1 MRHHIKFL
9 FSGVLFFSCISLFA
23 QTTIVRGPYLQVG
36 TSTSIIIK
44 WNTSVP
50 TDSQVKFGLA
60 IGVYSNKVKNLTL
73 TSAHELV
80 LNNLLPNTKYY
91 YTIGSTQAI
100 LQGDNSNY
108 FTTYPSA
115 GTDRKLRFW
124 VTGDCGNNSD
134 NQRQVRDQYLSYAG
148 SETTDGWLLLGDN
161 AYFSGLLTE
170 YDDNFFSQYQGNIM
184 KRTVLWP
191 APGNHDYGNN
201 PALQTSRALPYYD
214 LFTVPTQGEAGG
226 ISSQSKSY
234 YSYNIGNT
242 HFISLDS
249 YGIEDVSFRL
259 YDTLSAQVAWLKK
272 DLAAN
277 QQTWTI
283 AYWHHPPYTKGSH
296 NSDGEDELI
305 KIRENLL
312 RILERGKVDLVMC
325 GHSHSYERS
334 KLLKGH
340 YNFSTT
346 FDAATMNK
354 STSSAQ
360 YTGTT
365 DSCPYIKH
373 ADRDGEGI
381 VYVVAGSAGQLGGTV
396 FGFPH
401 PAMHYSNRANGG
413 SLILE
418 IEQNRLDVKWLC
430 ADGVV
435 RDSFTMMKDVN
446 LSKTLK
452 INYGDDVELAAS
464 WKGNYEWNKK
474 KEATPSIVVSPRA
487 DTTYVVRDNH
497 KCLADTFKISVD
509 RVTAFEDTF
518 EDPIAIEVFPNPS
531 TGLICVELLRTGIF
545 KVVLSDLTGRI
556 IATQNLSSRNLGKI
570 YFDTGGL
577 LPQGVHI
584 VTAWSK
590 EKVITKKVI
599 LK

>member
-1 MRHHIKFL
+1 MRYNIKFL
-9 FSGVLFFSCISLFA
+9 FSGVLFFLSISLFA
-23 QTTIVRGPYLQVG
+23 QTNVVRGPYLQVG
-36 TSTSIIIK
+36 TSTSISIK

-60 IGVYSNKVKNLTL
+60 VGTYSNKVENLAL

-100 LQGDNSNY
+100 LQGDGANY
-108 FTTYPSA
+108 FTTYPTQTA
-115 GTDRKLRFW
+115 DRKLRFW

-134 NQRQVRDQYLSYAG
+134 NQRQVRDQYLSYTGNEA
-148 SETTDGWLLLGDN
+148 TDGWLLLGDN

-191 APGNHDYGNN
+191 APGNHDYANDA
-201 PALQTSRALPYYD
+201 ALQTSKLVPYYD
-214 LFTVPTQGEAGG
+214 LFTIPSQAEAGG
-226 ISSQSKSY
+226 IASQSKSY

-249 YGIEDVSFRL
+249 YGIEEMSYRL
-259 YDTLSAQVAWLKK
+259 YDTISAQVAWLKK

-283 AYWHHPPYTKGSH
+283 VYWHHPPYTKGSH

-305 KIRENLL
+305 RIRENLL
-312 RILERGKVDLVMC
+312 KILERSKVDLVMC

-340 YNFSTT
+340 YDFSTT

-360 YTGTT
+360 YDGTT

-373 ADRDGEGI
+373 IDRNREGI
-381 VYVVAGSAGQLGGTV
+381 VYVVTGSAGQLGGTV

-418 IEQNRLDVKWLC
+418 IDRNRLDVKWLC
-430 ADGVV
+430 ADGVI

-452 INYGDDVELAAS
+452 INYGEDVELLAS
-464 WKGNYEWNKK
+464 WRGNYGWNKN
-474 KEATPSIVVSPRA
+474 KETSPSIIVSPKA
-487 DTTYVVRDNH
+487 DTIYTVGDNY
-497 KCLADTFKISVD
+497 KCLADSFKIVVD
-509 RVTAFEDTF
+509 LTTG
-518 EDPIAIEVFPNPS
+518 IENSLKQDSIQVFPNPS
-531 TGLICVELLRTGIF
+531 DGLIYVDLANDSFSKITF
-545 KVVLSDLTGRI
+545 SDLTGMVI
-556 IATQNLSSRNLGKI
+556 EAQNLNNQTKAYFNLDKRGM
-570 YFDTGGL
+570 
-577 LPQGVHI
+577 QGI
-584 VTAWSK
+584 FLITAWN
-590 EKVITKKVI
+590 EKKLVTKKVI
-599 LK
+599 LR